1 MVKLSQPTE
10 EWGKR
15 EDSGNGNAS
24 IEMFHTDGL
33 ELGEVPPTYY
43 EVTRSASQNKGF
55 ESSKK
60 INTKL

>member
-24 IEMFHTDGL
+24 IELFLADGL

-43 EVTRSASQNKGF
+43 EVTKNKGF
-55 ESSKK
+55 ESNNKIG